1 MYANPEELE
10 NMRICGP
17 TSNDIIKKML
27 DSLSGHK
34 RFRALDVAAGDGRFT
49 KEFLVN
55 KYSMVDLFEQDKI
68 GFGKAKTSLTRHPRV
83 GKIKKAKMQTYYWDP
98 EHFYSA
104 IFMVWC
110 VGYISDTE
118 LITFLSKAK
127 TRLMNGA

>member
-1 MYANPEELE
+1 MK
-10 NMRICGP
+10 ICGP

-68 GFGKAKTSLTRHPRV
+68 GFGKA
-83 GKIKKAKMQTYYWDP
+83 
-98 EHFYSA
+98 
-104 IFMVWC
+104 
-110 VGYISDTE
+110 
-118 LITFLSKAK
+118 
-127 TRLMNGA
+127 